1 MRGGGTLGA
10 GSKFHPGGVSGKAFM
25 QDPATYKRYAEECR
39 RMAMTAPEEH
49 RRTLL
54 EIADAW
60 IRVAQD
66 VERKKPAAEQ
76 Q

>member
-1 MRGGGTLGA
+1 
-10 GSKFHPGGVSGKAFM
+10 M
-25 QDPATYKRYAEECR
+25 QDPATYTRYADECR
-39 RMAMTAPEEH
+39 RLATTAPAEH
-49 RRTLL
+49 RRALL

-66 VERKKPAAEQ
+66 VEREKLTGEQ

>member
-1 MRGGGTLGA
+1 MQTSVGA
-10 GSKFHPGGVSGKAFM
+10 W
-25 QDPATYKRYAEECR
+25 R
-39 RMAMTAPEEH
+39 RPAPEEH
-49 RRTLL
+49 RRALL

-66 VERKKPAAEQ
+66 VEREKLAGEQ